1 MIISGKTTHAETHQ
15 ITPQIYIIIECE
27 QDGNTEW
34 NGAVYIAHDDS
45 EQGFTRMQL
54 YTFSKPANW
63 MLQPVIESARA
74 RVSHKFE
81 QISESV
87 NKSMIESD

>member
-1 MIISGKTTHAETHQ
+1 MIITGKTTHSETHQ
-15 ITPQIYIIIECE
+15 ITATIYIIIECE

-34 NGAVYIAHDDS
+34 SGAVYIAHDDS
-45 EQGFTRMQL
+45 EHGFTRMQL

-74 RVSHKFE
+74 RVSAKFDE
-81 QISESV
+81 ISASV